1 MDTLLRG
8 MLNDSAR
15 HIGLALPCLAHEKA
29 VKVGMIALSEGHDID
44 VAFEVARSVLLQER
58 SAALLVAA

>member
-8 MLNDSAR
+8 MLSDSAR
-15 HIGLALPCLAHEKA
+15 HIGVALPCPIYDKA
-29 VKVGMIALSEGHDID
+29 IEVGMVALSEGHDID
-44 VAFEVARSVLLQER
+44 VAFEAARKVLLQER